1 MVSISPLTS
10 PSICHPTHS
19 SYYLDLCTTWVGES
33 NEAVGGHS
41 VHTAAVF
48 VQHLVDVLM
57 DAKKPHVWTCKAV
70 QKLARE
76 VRKTDFTSFVH
87 IAVGLADTMRNFEQG
102 GRTKKRKD
110 NECEMASTIGARDQL
125 NKWVGI
131 MLVRLEVNTNF
142 SESEFP
148 PPSAAWSDELD
159 ITVKFLRCAQLS
171 DLHLIRA
178 KPMTTEPGLPDNIIC
193 LAVCCLACFTTQ
205 SSITVD
211 MRDLVK
217 LLRQT
222 TPTTSTFYGLVALI
236 LDVKGCSNPPLDWK
250 ANALRKLQKL
260 AELLRLHSLLK
271 FEASLWACVLRCL
284 EQDSFSEVRIRA
296 VVKDLKMRIID
307 AVDEAESRCFGSAL
321 VGPSAS
327 EPSLRQKRSDPD
339 GGILGGEWEWEEM
352 VSCWIRRSPV
362 VKRPKLDVQQPTLYT
377 QRLLRNTFLQ
387 RPKHPSIS
395 ASTTPSTSSSG
406 IFSRSSGRV
415 TSSDSFTNESDA
427 DQDNGS
433 SEENHAISNMRPRP
447 EAPRLVSN
455 FSSILADA
463 QSSRIVLHSHRSSG
477 RRHRPLDFNTSR
489 GLCTTTDLN
498 EIAGEEALVPFL
510 DDSFSALPSDDSLD
524 LFAYSQSSP
533 IAHR

>member
-1 MVSISPLTS
+1 
-10 PSICHPTHS
+10 
-19 SYYLDLCTTWVGES
+19 VGAS

-41 VHTAAVF
+41 VHTAAMF
-48 VQHLVDVLM
+48 VQHLVEVLM
-57 DAKKPHVWTCKAV
+57 DAKKPDVWTCKAV
-70 QKLARE
+70 RKLARE

-87 IAVGLADTMRNFEQG
+87 IAVGLADTIRNFEQG

-110 NECEMASTIGARDQL
+110 SECEMVSTTGARDQL

-131 MLVRLEVNTNF
+131 MLVRLEVNTDF
-142 SESEFP
+142 SESESLSP
-148 PPSAAWSDELD
+148 PAVWSDELD
-159 ITVKFLRCAQLS
+159 IIVEFLRCAQLS

-193 LAVCCLACFTTQ
+193 LAVCCLACFTAQ

-222 TPTTSTFYGLVALI
+222 TPTTSTFDGLVALI
-236 LDVKGCSNPPLDWK
+236 LSVESSPRPPLDWQ
-250 ANALRKLQKL
+250 ANVLRKLQKL
-260 AELLRLHSLLK
+260 AELLRLQSLLE
-271 FEASLWACVLRCL
+271 FEASMWACALRCL
-284 EQDSFSEVRIRA
+284 EQDSFSQVRIRA
-296 VVKDLKMRIID
+296 VVEDLKMRVID

-321 VGPSAS
+321 VGSSAS
-327 EPSLRQKRSDPD
+327 LRRKPSDPD
-339 GGILGGEWEWEEM
+339 EGIIGGEWEWEEM

-362 VKRPKLDVQQPTLYT
+362 VKRPKLDVRQPTLYAR
-377 QRLLRNTFLQ
+377 RLLRSTFLQ

-395 ASTTPSTSSSG
+395 ASPTPTTSSSG

-415 TSSDSFTNESDA
+415 TSSDSFTNDSVAEE
-427 DQDNGS
+427 DNGS
-433 SEENHAISNMRPRP
+433 SEGNHAISNMCPRP
-447 EAPRLVSN
+447 ESPRLVSN
-455 FSSILADA
+455 FASILADA
-463 QSSRIVLHSHRSSG
+463 QSSRIVLHSYQSSG
-477 RRHRPLDFNTSR
+477 RRQPPLDFNTSR
-489 GLCTTTDLN
+489 GSCMPTDLN
-498 EIAGEEALVPFL
+498 EIAEEGLVPFL